1 MANVSQQEKHA
12 EMRIATMKKR
22 KTQVGVRVVVE
33 FTGYLDKTRLNTFV
47 NGIRTTL
54 EGHLE
59 GNGGNGH

>member
-22 KTQVGVRVVVE
+22 NTQVGVRVVVE